1 MKDENKFSQVVAA
14 IASALAD
21 PTRQIGKTTL
31 VVIDGPS
38 GSGKTT
44 LAKRIGDH
52 FLSLSTSTLIIHAD
66 DLYSGWE
73 DALGE
78 SLTETF
84 THSLLPGLES
94 GQAYFLPRFDWI
106 LNEYSHPFY
115 QLSAD
120 LVIVEGVGA
129 GQAALRAAS
138 ALSIWIEVSDEV
150 GLIRV
155 LNRDGAGIRKEMHNF
170 QISQRAHFSKEK
182 TKESA
187 DFFFDGAP

>member
-1 MKDENKFSQVVAA
+1 MEA
-14 IASALAD
+14 IASALSD
-21 PTRQIGKTTL
+21 PGKQIGKTTL
-31 VVIDGPS
+31 VVIDGPA
-38 GSGKTT
+38 GAGKTT
-44 LAKRIGDH
+44 LAKRISDH
-52 FLSLSTSTLIIHAD
+52 FLSLSTSTIVIHAD
-66 DLYSGWE
+66 DLYNGWD

-84 THSLLPGLES
+84 TKSLLPGLES

-106 LNEYSHPFY
+106 LNEYSDPVY

-129 GQAALRAAS
+129 GQKAMRTAS

-155 LNRDGAGIRKEMHNF
+155 LNRDGAGIRNQMRNF

-187 DFFFDGAP
+187 DFRFDGAP